1 MDSQFKMP
9 GEPAKKAVKRSHNG
23 EMKSQTIDKNMLDF
37 GEMAAMLTAMA
48 ATPQLEDFGGEEIPE
63 CCQEQIRLLLDDQL
77 NGDEGKTLKDCC
89 TGIWSGFR
97 RFGFR
102 WYKFRLFRQV
112 YAPNGVRE
120 KACETLGVAMSAS
133 EDEIKRAYLKL
144 ARRLHPDKN
153 PNQSEEDGAK
163 FKKIL
168 QAYETLVGKR

>member
-1 MDSQFKMP
+1 MDSLFKMP

-97 RFGFR
+97 RYGFR
-102 WYKFRLFRQV
+102 WYKFRLYRQE
-112 YAPNGVRE
+112 Y
-120 KACETLGVAMSAS
+120 
-133 EDEIKRAYLKL
+133 DEC
-144 ARRLHPDKN
+144 H
-153 PNQSEEDGAK
+153 
-163 FKKIL
+163 KKIL
-168 QAYETLVGKR
+168 SIINEEDESDEEMDFEYVEGIVFKSVIKSIIIVYSFLFWITLETDLFMRRII

>member
-102 WYKFRLFRQV
+102 WYKFRLYRQE
-112 YAPNGVRE
+112 Y
-120 KACETLGVAMSAS
+120 
-133 EDEIKRAYLKL
+133 DEC
-144 ARRLHPDKN
+144 H
-153 PNQSEEDGAK
+153 
-163 FKKIL
+163 KKIL
-168 QAYETLVGKR
+168 NIINEEDESDEEMDFEYVEGIVIKSGTIKS

>member
-77 NGDEGKTLKDCC
+77 TGDEGKTLKDCC

-97 RFGFR
+97 RYGFR
-102 WYKFRLFRQV
+102 WYKFRLYRQE
-112 YAPNGVRE
+112 Y
-120 KACETLGVAMSAS
+120 
-133 EDEIKRAYLKL
+133 DEC
-144 ARRLHPDKN
+144 H
-153 PNQSEEDGAK
+153 
-163 FKKIL
+163 KKIL
-168 QAYETLVGKR
+168 SIINEEDESDEEMDFEYVEGIVFKSVIKSIIIVYSFLFWITLETDLFMRRII

>member
-1 MDSQFKMP
+1 MDSLFKMP

-97 RFGFR
+97 RYGFR
-102 WYKFRLFRQV
+102 WYKFRLYRQE
-112 YAPNGVRE
+112 Y
-120 KACETLGVAMSAS
+120 
-133 EDEIKRAYLKL
+133 DEC
-144 ARRLHPDKN
+144 H
-153 PNQSEEDGAK
+153 
-163 FKKIL
+163 KKIL
-168 QAYETLVGKR
+168 SIINEEDESDEDMDFEYVEGIVFKSVIKSIIIVYSFLFWITLETDLFMRRII

>member
-1 MDSQFKMP
+1 MDSLFKMP

-48 ATPQLEDFGGEEIPE
+48 ATPQLEDFDGEEIPE

-97 RFGFR
+97 RYGFR
-102 WYKFRLFRQV
+102 WYKFRLYRQE
-112 YAPNGVRE
+112 Y
-120 KACETLGVAMSAS
+120 
-133 EDEIKRAYLKL
+133 DEC
-144 ARRLHPDKN
+144 H
-153 PNQSEEDGAK
+153 
-163 FKKIL
+163 KKIL
-168 QAYETLVGKR
+168 SIINEEDESDEDMDFEYVEGIVFKSVIKSIIIVYSFLFWITLETDLFMRRII

>member
-102 WYKFRLFRQV
+102 WYKFRLYRQE
-112 YAPNGVRE
+112 Y
-120 KACETLGVAMSAS
+120 
-133 EDEIKRAYLKL
+133 DEC
-144 ARRLHPDKN
+144 H
-153 PNQSEEDGAK
+153 
-163 FKKIL
+163 KKIL
-168 QAYETLVGKR
+168 NIINEEDESDEEMDFEYVEGIVIKSGIKS